1 MTSALRNSP
10 GFALVAIVSLA
21 LGIGANS
28 AEFSVIHS
36 VLLRSRMALGASR
49 ADVLSLVLR
58 RGVSLIV
65 IGLILGLAAALVVT
79 RFLSTLLFGV
89 SATDPLSFLGVS
101 ALLLCVGILASY
113 LPARRATRIDPVVA
127 LRYE

>member
-49 ADVLSLVLR
+49 ADVLSLV
-58 RGVSLIV
+58 RG
-65 IGLILGLAAALVVT
+65 AC
-79 RFLSTLLFGV
+79 R
-89 SATDPLSFLGVS
+89 DPLSVDAAVRCQRHRS
-101 ALLLCVGILASY
+101 AQFPGSF
-113 LPARRATRIDPVVA
+113 RAPA
-127 LRYE
+127 LRRYPGQLPPRPSRHQD